1 MRREHL
7 ALTVWTVLVVVL
19 LLLPGGLLSGS
30 ELAGVAKV
38 AGIPNVDK
46 LVHAFLFGVLAWL
59 ASGSFRRLGARRPVM
74 LALLAAVLL
83 GGMLELIQP
92 MVDRSGELE
101 DALADGGGALLA
113 AALWGRGGRSRA
125 GSTDPLG
132 SGW

>member
-19 LLLPGGLLSGS
+19 LLLPGGLLSGP

-38 AGIPNVDK
+38 AGIPNLDK

-59 ASGSFRRLGARRPVM
+59 APGSFRRLGARRPVM

-92 MVDRSGELE
+92 MVDRSGEVE

-125 GSTDPLG
+125 AATDPRG
-132 SGW
+132 PGW

>member
-1 MRREHL
+1 MRHEHL
-7 ALTVWTVLVVVL
+7 ALTAWTGLVVVL
-19 LLLPGGLLSGS
+19 LLLPGGWLSGP

-38 AGIPNVDK
+38 AGIPHLDK

-59 ASGSFRRLGARRPVM
+59 AWGSFRRLGARRPVL
-74 LALLAAVLL
+74 LALLGAVLL

-113 AALWGRGGRSRA
+113 AALWGRGGRSRRR
-125 GSTDPLG
+125 D
-132 SGW
+132 